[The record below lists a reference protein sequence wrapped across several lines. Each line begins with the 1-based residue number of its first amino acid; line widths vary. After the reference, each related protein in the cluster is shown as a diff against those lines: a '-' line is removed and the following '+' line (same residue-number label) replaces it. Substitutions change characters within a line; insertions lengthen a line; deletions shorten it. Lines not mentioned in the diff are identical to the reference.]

1 MQVEIKRLLSEVL
14 KHKKM
19 TVVIAVSGI
28 VCGVC
33 TPLLMMILKDIMDG
47 FQKGDAEYVQK
58 VGFVALALAVGAAV
72 GRYFQIYTMNYLA
85 EIVVN
90 RIRLQ
95 FQERLMSLNLS
106 YHLKYEGGPGGLLS
120 RALNDIR
127 TIQDGLR
134 MIADF
139 FREPIIA
146 IGMLANLFWF
156 DWKLT
161 SCLLIVLPF
170 ILYFLRQIS
179 RSLRKYVLSG
189 QLEMEKITGI
199 LKETLDGMRIIQT
212 YNLEHFMKNKLS
224 NQMDSY
230 LEMRRRIHARVE
242 AMGPVTEFVAT
253 LMILVIFIYFSI
265 SIAQDKTTIGT
276 LVAYVASMMSLN
288 APIKKLQ
295 ESYVR
300 IQETVVATAR
310 AYEIIDS
317 PQIVPESNTP
327 ISFPKQWNTIR
338 FQNVGFAFE
347 NHHILKNVNLSL
359 QRGEH
364 IAFVGLS
371 GSGKSSIV
379 NMLPRY
385 FDPTEGKI
393 SIDNYDLTDFSLKEL
408 RHNIALVSQD
418 VFLFN
423 GTIESNIIAGDLQRD
438 SKYVPDAARAAN
450 AYDFIHARR
459 EGFQSPV
466 GDRGSLLSG
475 GEKQRISIARAIF
488 KDAPILI
495 LDEATSALDSTSEK
509 EVQRGIDSLLQGRTA
524 LIIAHR
530 LSTIQK
536 CDRIY
541 VVRNGSI
548 VASGTHQDLLS
559 NSPDYQELY
568 QHQGLI

>member
-1 MQVEIKRLLSEVL
+1 MQVEIKRLISEVL
-14 KHKKM
+14 KHKKK
-19 TVVIAVSGI
+19 TVVVAITGI
-28 VCGVC
+28 IFGVC
-33 TPLLMMILKDIMDG
+33 FPLLMIVLKDIMDG
-47 FQKGDAEYVQK
+47 FQKGDSSYVQK
-58 VGFVALALAVGAAV
+58 VGLVALGLAVTVNVA
-72 GRYFQIYTMNYLA
+72 RYFQIYTMNYLA

-90 RIRLQ
+90 KIRLQ

-106 YHLKYEGGPGGLLS
+106 YHLKYEGGSGGLLS

-139 FREPIIA
+139 FREPLVA
-146 IGMLANLFWF
+146 IGLLINLFWL

-161 SCLLIVLPF
+161 LSLMVVLPF
-170 ILYFLRQIS
+170 MLYFLRQIS

-189 QLEMEKITGI
+189 QFEMEKITGI
-199 LKETLDGMRIIQT
+199 LKETLDGIRIIQT
-212 YNLEHFMKNKLS
+212 YNLEKFMKDKLS
-224 NQMDSY
+224 NQMESY

-253 LMILVIFIYFSI
+253 AMILIIFFYFSVA
-265 SIAQDKTTIGT
+265 IAQNKATIGT
-276 LVAYVASMMSLN
+276 LVAYIASMMSLN
-288 APIKKLQ
+288 PPIKKLQ

-300 IQETVVATAR
+300 IQETIVAAAR
-310 AYEIIDS
+310 SYEIIDS
-317 PQIVPESNTP
+317 PHIVPETEKP
-327 ISFPKQWNTIR
+327 LPFPQQWNSIH
-338 FQNVGFAFE
+338 FQHVGFSFE
-347 NHHILKNVNLSL
+347 NHQILKDVSFSV

-371 GSGKSSIV
+371 GSGKSSLV

-385 FDPTEGKI
+385 FDPTVGNI
-393 SIDNYDLTDFSLKEL
+393 SIDQYNLKNFSLHDL

-423 GTIESNIIAGDLQRD
+423 GTIESNILAGDLHRD
-438 SKYVPDAARAAN
+438 PKFIPDAAKAAN
-450 AYDFIHARR
+450 AYDFIVSRKD
-459 EGFQSPV
+459 GFQSPV

-530 LSTIQK
+530 LSTIQN

-541 VVRNGSI
+541 VVRDGSI
-548 VASGTHQDLLS
+548 VASGSHQDLLS
-559 NSPDYQELY
+559 KSADYQELY